1 VNLKHSVNILS
12 KFLKL
17 LGLLMLI
24 PSLCSLIYKE
34 DDLYSFL
41 ISGIVTFIVGL
52 CAEQITKSGS
62 KIDEYNRKDGFFI
75 ASFCWICA
83 IAFGALPYLI
93 YGVFGNP
100 IDAFFEST
108 AGFTT
113 TGASTVENIE
123 ILPHGILFWRSFTQW
138 LGGMGI
144 LILAI
149 AILPKLSVGGMQLM
163 NLESPGPS
171 AEKLTPRI
179 AETAKYLWT
188 IYLFLSFILFIILKL
203 LGLPIFDSIIHVFST
218 VSIGGFSNQ
227 NLSIGA
233 YNSVAV
239 EFTIIAFMFISGI
252 NYALLFWLSR
262 GKFRKLLSNP
272 EFKFYV
278 FILLAAVILVTID
291 LFTYMMPSLFDAFRY
306 SAFNVISI
314 STTTGYVSTDYNTW
328 PVFSRW
334 LLIILMFVGG
344 CSGSTAGS
352 IKVMRI
358 IILIKHAFRE
368 IKKNIYPNAVLP
380 IRFGKNVLEDNIVS
394 SIINFFLIYIFIFTL
409 STIILTL
416 DDVSIITAFSACA
429 ATIGN
434 VGPGMELVGPSGNY
448 AALSNLSKIVLS
460 FLMIIGRLEL
470 FAILVI
476 FTPSFWKN

>member
-1 VNLKHSVNILS
+1 MNIKYSVYILS
-12 KFLKL
+12 RFLKL
-17 LGLLMLI
+17 LGLLMLV
-24 PSLCSLIYKE
+24 PSVCSFIYKE
-34 DDLYSFL
+34 DDIYSFL
-41 ISGIVTFIVGL
+41 VSAVITFIVGST
-52 CAEQITKSGS
+52 AEYITKSDS
-62 KIDEYNRKDGFFI
+62 KIDEFNRKDGFFI
-75 ASFCWICA
+75 ASFCWISA

-93 YGVFGNP
+93 YGVFNNP
-100 IDAFFEST
+100 VDAFFEST

-163 NLESPGPS
+163 NLEAPGPS

-179 AETAKYLWT
+179 AETAKHLWT
-188 IYLFLSFILFIILKL
+188 IYLVLSIILFILLKL
-203 LGLPIFDSIIHVFST
+203 FGLPYFDSIIHVFST

-262 GKFRKLLSNP
+262 GKFKKLLFNP

-278 FILLAAVILVTID
+278 LILLAGVTLVTLD
-291 LFTYMMPSLFDAFRY
+291 LFTYMVPNLFEAFRY

-314 STTTGYVSTDYNTW
+314 STTTGFVSTDYDTW

-334 LLIILMFVGG
+334 LLIILMFIGG

-394 SIINFFLIYIFIFTL
+394 SIINFFLIYIFIFVL
-409 STIILTL
+409 STIILAL
-416 DDVSIITAFSACA
+416 DEVPIITAFSACA

-434 VGPGMELVGPSGNY
+434 VGPGMGLVGPAENY

>member
-1 VNLKHSVNILS
+1 
-12 KFLKL
+12 
-17 LGLLMLI
+17 MLI
-24 PSLCSLIYKE
+24 PAFCSLIYKE
-34 DDLYSFL
+34 DDIYSFL
-41 ISGIVTFIVGL
+41 ISGVITFIFGITG
-52 CAEQITKSGS
+52 EQLTKSDAD
-62 KIDEYNRKDGFFI
+62 IDEFNRKDGFFI
-75 ASFCWICA
+75 ASFCWISA

-93 YGVFGNP
+93 YGVFSNP
-100 IDAFFEST
+100 LDAFFEST

-113 TGASTVENIE
+113 TGASVVENIE

-163 NLESPGPS
+163 NIEAPGPS

-179 AETAKYLWT
+179 AETAKHLWT
-188 IYLFLSFILFIILKL
+188 IYLILSVLLFVILKFI
-203 LGLPIFDSIIHVFST
+203 GLPVFDSIIHVFST

-227 NLSIGA
+227 NASIGA
-233 YNSVAV
+233 YNSAAV
-239 EFTIIAFMFISGI
+239 EFTIVTFMFISGI

-262 GKFRKLLSNP
+262 GKFKKLLSNP
-272 EFKFYV
+272 EFKSYA
-278 FILLAAVILVTID
+278 FIIVICVTLVTID
-291 LFTYMMPSLFDAFRY
+291 LFTYNIAGLFDSFRY
-306 SAFNVISI
+306 AAFNVTSI
-314 STTTGYVSTDYNTW
+314 STTTGFISADYDTW

-380 IRFGKNVLEDNIVS
+380 IRFGKNVLEDNTVS
-394 SIINFFLIYIFIFTL
+394 SIINFFLIYIFIFIL
-409 STIILTL
+409 STIIITL
-416 DDVSIITAFSACA
+416 DDVPIITAFTACA

-434 VGPGMELVGPSGNY
+434 VGPGMELVGPTEHYG
-448 AALSNLSKIVLS
+448 ALSNLSKTVLS

>member
-12 KFLKL
+12 RFLKL

-24 PSLCSLIYKE
+24 PAICSFIYKE

-41 ISGIVTFIVGL
+41 ISAIITFIVGST
-52 CAEQITKSGS
+52 AEYITKSDS
-62 KIDEYNRKDGFFI
+62 NIDEFNRKDGFFI
-75 ASFCWICA
+75 ASFCWISA

-93 YGVFGNP
+93 YGVFSNP
-100 IDAFFEST
+100 VDAFFEST

-113 TGASTVENIE
+113 TGASTVVNIE

-149 AILPKLSVGGMQLM
+149 AILPRLSVGGMQLM
-163 NLESPGPS
+163 NLEAPGPS

-179 AETAKYLWT
+179 AETAKHLWA
-188 IYLFLSFILFIILKL
+188 IYLFLSLILFIL
-203 LGLPIFDSIIHVFST
+203 LMFFGLPYFDSIIHVFST
-218 VSIGGFSNQ
+218 VSIGGFSNK

-239 EFTIIAFMFISGI
+239 EFTIISFMFISGI
-252 NYALLFWLSR
+252 NFALLFWLSR
-262 GKFRKLLSNP
+262 GRFRKLFSNP

-278 FILLAAVILVTID
+278 LILLASITLVTID
-291 LFTYMMPSLFDAFRY
+291 LFTYMFPSLFDAFRY
-306 SAFNVISI
+306 SAFNVVSI
-314 STTTGYVSTDYNTW
+314 STTTGFVSADYDAW

-344 CSGSTAGS
+344 CSGSTSGS

-394 SIINFFLIYIFIFTL
+394 SIINFFLIYIFIFIL
-409 STIILTL
+409 STILLTL
-416 DDVSIITAFSACA
+416 DEVPIITAFTACA

-434 VGPGMELVGPSGNY
+434 VGPGMELVGPAHNY
-448 AALSNLSKIVLS
+448 AGLSNLSKIVLS

>member
-1 VNLKHSVNILS
+1 
-12 KFLKL
+12 
-17 LGLLMLI
+17 
-24 PSLCSLIYKE
+24 
-34 DDLYSFL
+34 
-41 ISGIVTFIVGL
+41 
-52 CAEQITKSGS
+52 
-62 KIDEYNRKDGFFI
+62 
-75 ASFCWICA
+75 
-83 IAFGALPYLI
+83 
-93 YGVFGNP
+93 
-100 IDAFFEST
+100 
-108 AGFTT
+108 
-113 TGASTVENIE
+113 
-123 ILPHGILFWRSFTQW
+123 
-138 LGGMGI
+138 
-144 LILAI
+144 
-149 AILPKLSVGGMQLM
+149 
-163 NLESPGPS
+163 
-171 AEKLTPRI
+171 
-179 AETAKYLWT
+179 
-188 IYLFLSFILFIILKL
+188 
-203 LGLPIFDSIIHVFST
+203 
-218 VSIGGFSNQ
+218 
-227 NLSIGA
+227 
-233 YNSVAV
+233 
-239 EFTIIAFMFISGI
+239 MFISAI

-278 FILLAAVILVTID
+278 FILLAGVILVTID
-291 LFTYMMPSLFDAFRY
+291 LFTHMMPSLFDAFRY

-314 STTTGYVSTDYNTW
+314 STTTGFVSTDYDTW

-334 LLIILMFVGG
+334 LLIILMFIGG
-344 CSGSTAGS
+344 CSGSTSGS

-394 SIINFFLIYIFIFTL
+394 SIINFFLIYIFIFIL

-416 DDVSIITAFSACA
+416 DDVSIITAFTACA

-448 AALSNLSKIVLS
+448 AGLSNLSKIVLS

>member
-1 VNLKHSVNILS
+1 
-12 KFLKL
+12 
-17 LGLLMLI
+17 MLI

-34 DDLYSFL
+34 NDVYSFL
-41 ISGIVTFIVGL
+41 ISGIITFVVGFT
-52 CAEQITKSGS
+52 AERLTKSDS
-62 KIDEYNRKDGFFI
+62 MIEEFNRKDGFFI
-75 ASFCWICA
+75 ASFCWISA
-83 IAFGALPYLI
+83 VLFGALPYLI
-93 YGVFGNP
+93 YGVFNNP

-113 TGASTVENIE
+113 TGASTINNIE

-163 NLESPGPS
+163 NLEIPGPS

-179 AETAKYLWT
+179 AETAKRLWA
-188 IYLFLSFILFIILKL
+188 IYLLLSLILLILLKL
-203 LGLPIFDSIIHVFST
+203 LGLPFFDSIINVFST
-218 VSIGGFSNQ
+218 VSIGGFSNK

-239 EFTIIAFMFISGI
+239 EFTIMSFMFISGI
-252 NYALLFWLSR
+252 NYALLFWLTR
-262 GKFRKLLSNP
+262 GNFRKLFSNP

-278 FILLAAVILVTID
+278 LILSASVILVTIN
-291 LFTYMMPSLFDAFRY
+291 LFTYMIPSLFEAFRY

-314 STTTGYVSTDYNTW
+314 LTTTGFTSTDYDKW
-328 PVFSRW
+328 PVFSKW

-344 CSGSTAGS
+344 CAGSTAGS

-358 IILIKHAFRE
+358 LILISHAFRG

-394 SIINFFLIYIFIFTL
+394 SIVNFFLIYIFLFIL
-409 STIILTL
+409 STIILTF
-416 DDVSIITAFSACA
+416 DNVPIITAFTACA

-434 VGPGMELVGPSGNY
+434 VGPGMELVGPSKNY
-448 AALSNLSKIVLS
+448 ADLSNLSKIVLS
-460 FLMIIGRLEL
+460 FLMIVGRLEL

>member
-1 VNLKHSVNILS
+1 
-12 KFLKL
+12 
-17 LGLLMLI
+17 
-24 PSLCSLIYKE
+24 
-34 DDLYSFL
+34 
-41 ISGIVTFIVGL
+41 
-52 CAEQITKSGS
+52 
-62 KIDEYNRKDGFFI
+62 
-75 ASFCWICA
+75 
-83 IAFGALPYLI
+83 
-93 YGVFGNP
+93 
-100 IDAFFEST
+100 
-108 AGFTT
+108 
-113 TGASTVENIE
+113 
-123 ILPHGILFWRSFTQW
+123 
-138 LGGMGI
+138 MGI

-179 AETAKYLWT
+179 AETAKYLWA

-328 PVFSRW
+328 PVFSKW

>member
-1 VNLKHSVNILS
+1 
-12 KFLKL
+12 
-17 LGLLMLI
+17 MLI
-24 PSLCSLIYKE
+24 PAFCSIIYKE
-34 DDLYSFL
+34 DDIYAFL
-41 ISGIVTFIVGL
+41 ISGVITFLVGISG
-52 CAEQITKSGS
+52 EQLTKSEAE
-62 KIDEYNRKDGFFI
+62 IDEFNRKDGFFI
-75 ASFCWICA
+75 ASFCWISA
-83 IAFGALPYLI
+83 IAFGALPYLV
-93 YGVFGNP
+93 YGVFSNP
-100 IDAFFEST
+100 MDAFFEST

-113 TGASTVENIE
+113 TGASTVVNIE

-149 AILPKLSVGGMQLM
+149 AILPKLSVGGMQLL
-163 NLESPGPS
+163 NIEAPGPS

-179 AETAKYLWT
+179 AETAKHLWT
-188 IYLFLSFILFIILKL
+188 VYLVLSVLLFVILKL

-227 NLSIGA
+227 NLSVGA

-239 EFTIIAFMFISGI
+239 EFTITAFMFISGI
-252 NYALLFWLSR
+252 NFALLFWLSR
-262 GKFRKLLSNP
+262 GKFKKLYSNP
-272 EFKFYV
+272 EFRF
-278 FILLAAVILVTID
+278 FVIIIVASIALVTID
-291 LFTYMMPSLFDAFRY
+291 LYTYQFSSLFESFRY
-306 SAFNVISI
+306 AAFNVTSI
-314 STTTGYVSTDYNTW
+314 STTTGFVSTDYNLW
-328 PVFSRW
+328 PEFSKW

-344 CSGSTAGS
+344 CSGSTSGS

-380 IRFGKNVLEDNIVS
+380 IRFGKNVLDDNVVS
-394 SIINFFLIYIFIFTL
+394 SIINFFLIYIFIFIL

-416 DDVSIITAFSACA
+416 DEVPIITAFTACA

-434 VGPGMELVGPSGNY
+434 VGPGMELVGPASNY
-448 AALSNLSKIVLS
+448 AGLSNLSKTVLT

>member
-1 VNLKHSVNILS
+1 
-12 KFLKL
+12 
-17 LGLLMLI
+17 MLI
-24 PSLCSLIYKE
+24 PAFCSIIYKE
-34 DDLYSFL
+34 DDIYSFL
-41 ISGIVTFIVGL
+41 ISGVITFLVGISG
-52 CAEQITKSGS
+52 EQLTKSEAD
-62 KIDEYNRKDGFFI
+62 IDEFNRKDGFFI
-75 ASFCWICA
+75 ASFCWISA
-83 IAFGALPYLI
+83 IAFGSMPYLI
-93 YGVFGNP
+93 YGVFSNP
-100 IDAFFEST
+100 MDAFFEST

-113 TGASTVENIE
+113 TGASTVVNIE

-149 AILPKLSVGGMQLM
+149 AILPKLSVGGMQLL
-163 NLESPGPS
+163 NIEAPGPS

-179 AETAKYLWT
+179 AETAKHLWT
-188 IYLFLSFILFIILKL
+188 VYLVLSILLFVILNL

-227 NLSIGA
+227 NLSVGA

-239 EFTIIAFMFISGI
+239 EFTITAFMFISGI
-252 NYALLFWLSR
+252 NFALLFWLSR
-262 GKFRKLLSNP
+262 GKFKKLYSNP
-272 EFKFYV
+272 EFRF
-278 FILLAAVILVTID
+278 FVIIIVVSITLVTID
-291 LFTYMMPSLFDAFRY
+291 LYTYQFSNLFESFRY
-306 SAFNVISI
+306 AAFNVTSI
-314 STTTGYVSTDYNTW
+314 STTTGFVSTDYNLW
-328 PVFSRW
+328 PEFSKW

-344 CSGSTAGS
+344 CSGSTSGS

-380 IRFGKNVLEDNIVS
+380 IRFGKNVLDDNVVS
-394 SIINFFLIYIFIFTL
+394 SIINFFLIYIFIFIL

-416 DDVSIITAFSACA
+416 DEVPIITAFTACA

-434 VGPGMELVGPSGNY
+434 VGPGMDLVGPASNY
-448 AALSNLSKIVLS
+448 AGLSNLSKTVLS